1 MLDSEDSNAASHY
14 LPVSDTV
21 MMLEPEFGSLR
32 VTAVYI
38 SQSVTLHLLSNF
50 FKVFHI
56 SVKDLD
62 SDLLKGEL
70 HPPPIPPIPP
80 SSALLSCVSPQ
91 WHKQISA
98 H

>member
-21 MMLEPEFGSLR
+21 INSFVFSTMMLEPEFGSLR

-56 SVKDLD
+56 SVKELD

-70 HPPPIPPIPP
+70 HPP
-80 SSALLSCVSPQ
+80 SPRLQ
-91 WHKQISA
+91 
-98 H
+98 